1 MVKMCQHLQKW
12 SKCVNISKNGQ
23 NVSTSPK
30 MTIFLDPK
38 FTISKHLHPNCAIQ
52 NDSSGSNSNPFR
64 LRGLHSLLSRQGRAN
79 AAGQAE
85 AIQELRP
92 GGAEA
97 SPLPLWGR
105 SFFGIFLVIPIA
117 TYILLDILLDIL
129 LYILLEFIRYMYVP
143 GIYLG
148 IF

>member
-1 MVKMCQHLQKW
+1 MLKPSEKTSQNPGFSHMFGIQ
-12 SKCVNISKNGQ
+12 NISKNGQ

-64 LRGLHSLLSRQGRAN
+64 WPGLHSLLRRQGRAN

-92 GGAEA
+92 GGEA

-105 SFFGIFLVIPIA
+105 SFFGILLVIPIA
-117 TYILLDILLDIL
+117 TYILLDILLDAC
-129 LYILLEFIRYMYVP
+129 MYVCNVM
-143 GIYLG
+143 
-148 IF
+148 